1 MPALPLGLGGLISVT
16 TTSTAIGST
25 TSTSTSTTST
35 ASTASTLSSS
45 SSSSTKALSGSTS
58 LGTCTPPLCQEMRRV
73 DLHSTSHKPALV
85 SSSAKTKPTPT
96 ILIHHQPSTA
106 QQHTTTTAIR
116 ASLTAKHRRA
126 PPHPPLKKPAATG
139 VTPSRWPLGPRDCNP
154 QQHPRQQN
162 TTKQNVP
169 TTLIKLSTRLVPA
182 TNTGIMPVGDRPR
195 QPHLSAAAARAANRT
210 PLKPKVA
217 GLGSSSSTPLA
228 RRRQAIR
235 DDGSTST
242 STAPSAVS
250 SNVTPR
256 SGPRQSRIDS
266 AQSTPGG
273 TPTPADRTAQNWGEG
288 GYESGVAAQDAK
300 LASDTDKFFYA
311 SDVKAIQRPLSV
323 PQKPVSFFYANETKR
338 PQEHASPRFF
348 HANGAREGTSM
359 RPVLSSSMSASVV
372 PTASRAA
379 NRPTTSGST
388 TGLCV
393 VSRPLS
399 PIKAAST
406 PAVHS
411 SNSSPPYQPPSMLT
425 ESPPMLT
432 TAKSMTAKRRV
443 SLDAVPR
450 TAKRGHARRS
460 SVANLETQAVSQLPT
475 SPSSSQPSS
484 APRSPVAPPHAMT
497 MASIIQAAE
506 ELRERQVQSETYS
519 PTKSSYTGDAVSE
532 LVANARRERKVQD
545 LEITNAS
552 LEAINR
558 TLERQLRK
566 QTAEM
571 RRYRRLSRMGRIS
584 LASGGSA
591 SRVPSAALTD
601 APVEDLSDL
610 TEEVEEDSFLLDE
623 SELSSDDS
631 FLAEQSSLASSKL
644 AARRERDQQR
654 LHLDL
659 TKHQEL
665 LVDSQK
671 MNQSLKRC
679 LDWTEVLIKEGQ
691 KALAYKV
698 RVSDVQF
705 GGRVLAPPDEDEEDT
720 MLFADDGPVAAM
732 MVEEPLL
739 APPWIKGPQDRD
751 SGIELPA
758 DPDS

>member
-1 MPALPLGLGGLISVT
+1 
-16 TTSTAIGST
+16 
-25 TSTSTSTTST
+25 
-35 ASTASTLSSS
+35 
-45 SSSSTKALSGSTS
+45 
-58 LGTCTPPLCQEMRRV
+58 MRRL
-73 DLHSTSHKPALV
+73 DLHSSSHKPALV
-85 SSSAKTKPTPT
+85 SSSAKTKRPPT
-96 ILIHHQPSTA
+96 ILIHQPSTA

-116 ASLTAKHRRA
+116 ASLTAKHRPS
-126 PPHPPLKKPAATG
+126 PPKPLLKNPAATG
-139 VTPSRWPLGPRDCNP
+139 ATAGRRPLGPRDCNQ

-169 TTLIKLSTRLVPA
+169 TLIKPLTRLVPA
-182 TNTGIMPVGDRPR
+182 TNPVTMPVGDRAR
-195 QPHLSAAAARAANRT
+195 QPHLGAAAARAANRT

-228 RRRQAIR
+228 RRRQATR
-235 DDGSTST
+235 EDGSTST
-242 STAPSAVS
+242 STAPSAVG

-256 SGPRQSRIDS
+256 SGPRQRRIDS
-266 AQSTPGG
+266 AHSTPGG
-273 TPTPADRTAQNWGEG
+273 TPTPADRTAENWAES
-288 GYESGVAAQDAK
+288 GYETSLAGQDAK

-311 SDVKAIQRPLSV
+311 SDVRAIQRPLSV

-338 PQEHASPRFF
+338 PQEHAGPRFF
-348 HANGAREGTSM
+348 HANGAREVPSM
-359 RPVLSSSMSASVV
+359 RPVLSGSMSASVV

-379 NRPTTSGST
+379 NHSAMSAST

-393 VSRPLS
+393 ISRPLS

-411 SNSSPPYQPPSMLT
+411 TNSIDSSPSHQASAMLT
-425 ESPPMLT
+425 ESPPMMT
-432 TAKSMTAKRRV
+432 TAKSVTAKRRV

-460 SVANLETQAVSQLPT
+460 SVASLETQAVGQLT
-475 SPSSSQPSS
+475 ASPSSSQPSS
-484 APRSPVAPPHAMT
+484 APRSPVAPLHAMT

-506 ELRERQVQSETYS
+506 ELRERQGQSEMHS

-566 QTAEM
+566 QTAEI
-571 RRYRRLSRMGRIS
+571 RRYRRLSRTGRIS

-591 SRVPSAALTD
+591 SRVSSATLTEAL
-601 APVEDLSDL
+601 VEDLSDL
-610 TEEVEEDSFLLDE
+610 AEEVDEDSFLLDE

-631 FLAEQSSLASSKL
+631 FLAERSSLASAKL
-644 AARRERDQQR
+644 TARRERDQRR

-665 LVDSQK
+665 LLDSQK

-720 MLFADDGPVAAM
+720 VLFADDTAAAAM
-732 MVEEPLL
+732 VVDEPLL

-758 DPDS
+758 DPAS